1 MPKERTLR
9 TVIPGGQ
16 AGLTSE
22 TLSLNGPMGNWESYT
37 SGGYTIIMYRTY
49 FDLRGYA
56 REDMTTFPQ
65 TVLLQ
70 SMGPSTGYNLTDGLP
85 IQHGSFV
92 TTDPI
97 NPSDITYDTAT
108 TRLNWPGMSTSLFDL
123 NQIMIGRVQALQN
136 LTDTGQISIT
146 SSDGWGAGQATA
158 GNKLY
163 ITEVWAFVTTQDC
176 LITIPDLAV
185 VMPSIIDHEESMVHL
200 YRQYQS
206 FETQQQ
212 T

>member
-9 TVIPGGQ
+9 TVIPGGTSS
-16 AGLTSE
+16 LTSE
-22 TLSLNGPMGNWESYT
+22 TLSLLGGMGAWESYT
-37 SGGYTIIMYRTY
+37 SGPYTIVMYRTY
-49 FDLRGYA
+49 FDLRGYS

-70 SMGPSTGYNLTDGLP
+70 SMGPNTGYNAPDVLP

-92 TTDPI
+92 TTDPV
-97 NPSDITYDTAT
+97 NQSDVTYDTTT

-136 LTDTGQISIT
+136 LTDTGQIAIT
-146 SSDGWGAGQATA
+146 SSNGWGAGQATA

-163 ITEVWAFVTTQDC
+163 ITEVWAFVTNQDC
-176 LITIPDLAV
+176 YITIPDLAV
-185 VMPSIIDHEESMVHL
+185 VVPSIIDHEKEMVHL